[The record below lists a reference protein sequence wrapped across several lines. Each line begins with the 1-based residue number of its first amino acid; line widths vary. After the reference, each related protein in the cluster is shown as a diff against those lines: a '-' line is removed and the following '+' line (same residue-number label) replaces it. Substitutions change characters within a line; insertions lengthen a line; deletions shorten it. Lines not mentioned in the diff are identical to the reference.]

1 MSRNIFSSIE
11 IHFNTNT
18 QINFMEVKTLFLA
31 SILVA
36 FVGAALASPGISATT
51 DITNACPAYVCIL
64 YQADEDL
71 NEPESLKV
79 GFCNS
84 YANGCEYCCQYC
96 SNNYP
101 DALIVGDPCCEC
113 TVAQGRNPNCMV
125 K

>member
-36 FVGAALASPGISATT
+36 FVGMAFASPAISAAA
-51 DITNACPAYVCIL
+51 DACPAYVCIIT
-64 YQADEDL
+64 QTDEDL
-71 NEPESLKV
+71 QEPESLKV
-79 GFCNS
+79 GFCS
-84 YANGCEYCCQYC
+84 STVHDCTFCCDYCE
-96 SNNYP
+96 NTFP
-101 DALIVGDPCCEC
+101 EAMVVGDPCCEC
-113 TVAQGRNPNCMV
+113 TVSQGRNPNCMV